1 MGEYINLVEI
11 GMFLFIGLLFM
22 GLHIFFIV
30 RRYLRTRYAMI
41 GVLASSVWPAL
52 MIVLS
57 VQNIDLLSALT
68 IRRVTAETVIGWSIV
83 LSTAFM
89 LLIPAGVFLVRMFRL
104 SREAHP
110 KKS

>member
-30 RRYLRTRYAMI
+30 RRYLRTRYAMV

-57 VQNIDLLSALT
+57 VQNIELVPALT
-68 IRRVTAETVIGWSIV
+68 SERVTAEAVIAWSIA

-89 LLIPAGVFLVRMFRL
+89 LLIPAGVFLVRMYRL
-104 SREAHP
+104 SRET
-110 KKS
+110 